1 MSSIMRPRH
10 GNFAIEIACLIVG
23 LHVSGVYVI
32 NIRIVLQ
39 LPPSTEANNQQQL
52 YTSQQT
58 VHDPMHE
65 EYNLN

>member
-1 MSSIMRPRH
+1 MSSIMRPGH
-10 GNFAIEIACLIVG
+10 GNVAIEIASLTVAP
-23 LHVSGVYVI
+23 HVSGVYVI
-32 NIRIVLQ
+32 NIRIVVQ